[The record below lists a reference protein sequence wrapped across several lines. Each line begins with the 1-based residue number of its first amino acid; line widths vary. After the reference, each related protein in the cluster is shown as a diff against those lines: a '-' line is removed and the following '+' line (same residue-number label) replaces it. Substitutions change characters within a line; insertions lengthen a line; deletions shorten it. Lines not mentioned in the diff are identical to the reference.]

1 MREKFM
7 RFMQGRYGADQLYR
21 ALLIGGA
28 VLVILSGWIFQRVFL
43 TVGWF
48 LIILALARAFS
59 RDCSRRYG
67 ENQKFLEFIVNF
79 KRLWGRQ
86 RYVMEQRKDYHIY
99 TCPQCKQKIRIPR
112 GKGKIEISCPKC
124 QNKFVKKS

>member
-67 ENQKFLEFIVNF
+67 ENQKFLEFIGKF

-86 RYVMEQRKDYHIY
+86 RYVMEQRKAYHIY